1 MAGKV
6 VLVTPA
12 RRFIAN
18 RFGVGYQVPLGLVYI
33 GGPLLDAGYS
43 VKLIDNDL
51 YGWPFDRLVKEIAAF
66 NADYVLVGHTGSTAA
81 HAISLQTMLA
91 IRQALPHVCIVYGG
105 VYPSYADKS
114 TLEECPAIDAI
125 VRGEGEQ
132 TTLELISAWENGT
145 PLANVPG
152 ITWRDGG
159 SVIANPPRPA
169 IQNLDL
175 YRPGFELVDWPRY
188 KIFGFGPAA
197 GLQFSR
203 GCPLTCSYCG
213 QWLFWKKWR
222 HHSPEKLVEQLT
234 ELVEKYGVKFVWFAD
249 ENFSADRE
257 TTKKIFELVCAAKL
271 DIAMNLNMT
280 AADVVRDADLL
291 PLYKAAGIDYIVM
304 GIESLEDSVI
314 AGIRKNNPYEISRQ
328 AVRLLRENNIISLT
342 NLIYGLEQESWE
354 TLWAKFRKLLE
365 FDADILNAC
374 YITPH
379 FWTADGKA
387 TRPADIIQTDM
398 SKWTYRNQVVAT
410 PTLTPLALF
419 AGVKL
424 TEALFHLRPKALL
437 RLFTAPDAHYRKI
450 MRNSFWVGIKVV
462 LAEIYEFFWQTKF
475 SPRGSLDHLYGV
487 AKHPGA
493 IKNNTELPVSLAPP
507 AKAGVSVELHGR
519 RP

>member
-1 MAGKV
+1 MPAKV
-6 VLVTPA
+6 VLLTPA

-18 RFGVGYQVPLGLVYI
+18 RFGLGYQVPLGLVYI
-33 GGPLLDAGYS
+33 GGPLVDAGYS

-51 YGWPFDRLVKEIAAF
+51 YGWPLDRLVREIAGFQAG
-66 NADYVLVGHTGSTAA
+66 YVLLGHTGSTAA
-81 HAISLQTMLA
+81 HATSLLTIEA
-91 IRQALPHVCIVYGG
+91 IRSGLPNVRIVYGG

-114 TLEECPAIDAI
+114 TMQECGAIDAI

-132 TTLELISAWENGT
+132 TTLELISTWESSAS
-145 PLANVPG
+145 LAGVPG
-152 ITWRDGG
+152 ITWRDGEN
-159 SVIANPPRPA
+159 VIANPPRPA
-169 IQNLDL
+169 IQDLDT
-175 YRPGFELVDWPRY
+175 YRPGFELVDWPGY

-257 TTKKIFELVCAAKL
+257 TTKTIFELICAAKL
-271 DIAMNLNMT
+271 DISMNLNMT

-314 AGIRKNNPYEISRQ
+314 AGVRKNNPYAISRE

-342 NLIYGLEQESWE
+342 NLIYGLEQESWG
-354 TLWAKFRKLLE
+354 TVFRKFRKLVE

-379 FWTADGKA
+379 FWTSDGKA
-387 TRPADIIQTDM
+387 TRPADIIQADM

-419 AGVKL
+419 MGVKL
-424 TEALFHLRPKALL
+424 TEALFHLRPNAIL
-437 RLFTAPDAHYRKI
+437 RLFTSPDARYRKI
-450 MRNSFWVGIKVV
+450 MRRSIWAGIKVV
-462 LAEIYEFFWQTKF
+462 LAEIAEFFWQTKF
-475 SPRGSLDHLYGV
+475 SPRGSLEYLYGTGEHLY
-487 AKHPGA
+487 AM
-493 IKNNTELPVSLAPP
+493 KNTTELPVFGA
-507 AKAGVSVELHGR
+507 AVHHR
-519 RP
+519 

>member
-6 VLVTPA
+6 ALVTPA

-18 RFGVGYQVPLGLVYI
+18 RFGLGYQVPLGLVYI

-51 YGWPFDRLVKEIAAF
+51 YGWSLDRLVREIASF

-81 HAISLQTMLA
+81 HATALQTIAA
-91 IRQALPHVCIVYGG
+91 IRAGLPHVRIVYGG

-114 TLEECPAIDAI
+114 TLQECGAIDAI

-132 TTLELISAWENGT
+132 TTLELVSAWETGT
-145 PLANVPG
+145 PLTRVAG
-152 ITWRDGG
+152 ITWRDGDT
-159 SVIANPPRPA
+159 VTVNPPRPA
-169 IQNLDL
+169 IQNLDA

-188 KIFGFGPAA
+188 QIFGFGPAA

-257 TTKKIFELVCAAKL
+257 TTKSIFELICAAKL
-271 DIAMNLNMT
+271 NIPMNLNMT

-328 AVRLLRENNIISLT
+328 AVRLLRENNIISLV
-342 NLIYGLEQESWE
+342 NLIYGLEQESWG
-354 TLWAKFRKLLE
+354 TVFQKFRKLIE

-379 FWTADGKA
+379 FWTSDGKA
-387 TRPADIIQTDM
+387 TRPGDIIQTDM

-410 PTLTPLALF
+410 PTLQPVALF
-419 AGVKL
+419 LGVKL
-424 TEALFHLRPKALL
+424 TEALFHLRPNALL
-437 RLFTAPDAHYRKI
+437 RLFTSPDARYRKI
-450 MRNSFWVGIKVV
+450 MRQSIWSGIKVV

-475 SPRGSLDHLYGV
+475 SPRGSLEYLYGSGE
-487 AKHPGA
+487 HLGA
-493 IKNNTELPVSLAPP
+493 MKDVMELPVLA
-507 AKAGVSVELHGR
+507 ASVFSR
-519 RP
+519 R